1 MDIEELRAVQ
11 SQERSSSELQELRDS
26 FYADVAEYLDSL
38 REERE
43 RLARECEDPYDDSVI
58 RVNDEIDAAERVVQ
72 SIHERRVGK
81 VVEQASFTAN
91 GLGDAPDGLTAE
103 ERALFEDLVERIET
117 NTDRVLDIVRGDAT
131 SPAMAPPEGPEDANA
146 ETAAPGES
154 VPEPDEDT
162 SDEAQTDAA
171 ALMDDSVPD
180 GGPGTA
186 AGPDG
191 DPSPQEDE
199 PREGT
204 DEPTENTDVDRQRL
218 RMLDDVGEIYGI
230 DDRVYDLKRDDVVTL
245 PTENAGP
252 LVERGAAERL
262 E

>member
-26 FYADVAEYLDSL
+26 FYADVADYLDSL

-91 GLGDAPDGLTAE
+91 GLGDAPEGLTAE

-117 NTDRVLDIVRGDAT
+117 NTERVLDIVRGDAP
-131 SPAMAPPEGPEDANA
+131 SPAIAPEERPEGANS
-146 ETAAPGES
+146 ETSGPGEPS
-154 VPEPDEDT
+154 SEADEGS
-162 SDEAQTDAA
+162 SDESQTDAA

-186 AGPDG
+186 TGTDG
-191 DPSPQEDE
+191 EPSPQDDAAAAPDE
-199 PREGT
+199 PAE
-204 DEPTENTDVDRQRL
+204 DTDVDRQRL

-230 DDRVYDLKRDDVVTL
+230 DDRVYDLQRDDVVTL